1 MTVWM
6 MWLMK
11 IDTIDKLKARKNFLR
26 AFNLSIALF
35 DVPDKGSQTQHLG
48 VLVNVLECRQQL
60 VDNGVVNHCDDA

>member
-11 IDTIDKLKARKNFLR
+11 IDTIDKLKARKKFLR

-35 DVPDKGSQTQHLG
+35 DVPDKGSQT
-48 VLVNVLECRQQL
+48 
-60 VDNGVVNHCDDA
+60 